1 MDIGGIP
8 VVISKGTP
16 YEIGLNHGK
25 SCPDRVRKSFEY
37 NLKSCVDQSGFSQ
50 EEVYKFA
57 SGFIKPVERAYPD
70 YICEVQGIADGAGLK
85 LEDLMVNKAQL
96 FLDEGYMFG
105 DEGIGYERVNLAC
118 PQWVLKAALER
129 LEKAVQENC

>member
-1 MDIGGIP
+1 MWLDC
-8 VVISKGTP
+8 TA
-16 YEIGLNHGK
+16 LGK
-25 SCPDRVRKSFEY
+25 TK
-37 NLKSCVDQSGFSQ
+37 
-50 EEVYKFA
+50 EE
-57 SGFIKPVERAYPD
+57 
-70 YICEVQGIADGAGLK
+70 